1 MHGPDRIRTDVRNA
15 KKKQATIYYKRRPVV
30 LDGVVI
36 ACEGSRRG

>member
-1 MHGPDRIRTDVRNA
+1 MHRPDRMRTNVRKV

-36 ACEGSRRG
+36 ACEGSRRR